1 MQNEISVKPLVDILS
16 EQLKERVVMSGSGYV
31 LFDSKVSVK
40 QSEIDIAITK
50 QSELYTK
57 AIKDDKLSKLATAYN
72 NANELD
78 IAYMSTTFQA
88 DKKSQDLI
96 TGILAGGA
104 VPSGFTWRD
113 NTKPKNAD
121 VAMTFAEFQGLSQA
135 IVARGQ
141 GNWTK
146 FQGLK
151 AKVKL
156 AKKQADLDLIVW

>member
-1 MQNEISVKPLVDILS
+1 MNEIIKKPLVDILS
-16 EQLKERVVMSGSGYV
+16 EQLKKRVVMSGSGYV
-31 LFDSKVSVK
+31 LFDSKASVK

-57 AIKDDKLSKLATAYN
+57 ALKDDKLSKLTTAYN

-78 IAYMSTTFQA
+78 ITYMSTTFQA

-113 NTKPKNAD
+113 KLNVD

-135 IVARGQ
+135 IVLRGQ
-141 GNWTK
+141 ANWIK
-146 FQGLK
+146 CQDLK
-151 AKVKL
+151 AQVAL